1 MLGGAFILKKY
12 AGFVSK
18 VAKFGFY
25 IILFLCIS
33 AIGISG
39 YVMYLAR
46 NTAEDVRQN
55 AEIGNSLELP
65 FPKEFESV
73 SSPVEIL
80 APIEDKTEKKEAPP
94 VKEEKKEEVK
104 KKEATQTPKKTE
116 EKTVYTMAVAGSVNA
131 PFSNGELVKSKTMD
145 DWRIHEGVDIKA
157 EAGTP
162 VLAIADG
169 VIEAVESDSM
179 LGNTV
184 RVIHTNGLRSVY
196 ANLGD
201 EIKVKKGDAIKAGDT
216 IGVIGESAISE
227 CLEPPHLHLEVIS
240 DGKHIDP
247 LTLFP
252 AGEE

>member
-1 MLGGAFILKKY
+1 MKKY
-12 AGFVSK
+12 AGFASK

-46 NTAEDVRQN
+46 NTAEDVRKE
-55 AEIGNSLELP
+55 ADIGNSMEIP
-65 FPKEFESV
+65 FPKEFKSV

-80 APIEDKTEKKEAPP
+80 VPTEEKTEKKETLT

-104 KKEATQTPKKTE
+104 KTEPTESPKKTE
-116 EKTVYTMAVAGSVNA
+116 EKTVYTMAVAGSVSA

-157 EAGTP
+157 EAGTV

-169 VIEAVESDSM
+169 VIESVESDSM

-184 RVIHTNGLRSVY
+184 RVIHTNGLKSVY

-201 EIKVKKGDAIKAGDT
+201 EIKVKKGDAIKAGDVV
-216 IGVIGESAISE
+216 GVIGESAISE
-227 CLEPPHLHLEVIS
+227 CLESPHLHLEVIS

-252 AGEE
+252 AGQE